1 METTNNDRAIMELI
15 IRLFQFELECSE
27 EKYVKLA
34 LQTAKKMI
42 HMMVKE
48 GRYRDTE

>member
-34 LQTAKKMI
+34 LQTAKKNDSYD
-42 HMMVKE
+42 
-48 GRYRDTE
+48 GRRGAIS

>member
-1 METTNNDRAIMELI
+1 MTTKDNDRAIMELI

-27 EKYVKLA
+27 DKYVKLA

-42 HMMVKE
+42 HMLVE
-48 GRYRDTE
+48 ER